1 MRARFEA
8 EGDVIVVTGGANGI
22 GRALAH
28 AAAKAGARVV
38 VCDVDEAAI
47 AALSDV
53 PGISTRR
60 LDVSDRAD
68 VFAVL
73 GEVGR
78 QFGKIDGLVCAAA
91 IQPRSPVQHIEPAEW
106 DRVLRTNL
114 DGVVWCYQAVVA
126 GMIARRS
133 GSIIAFT
140 SGLAHQ
146 GWPGASAYAASKAA
160 LIAFAKSAAK
170 EIVQHRVRF
179 NLVAPG
185 VIDTPQYRTAN
196 AVADD
201 AHWRATVG
209 VGQPE
214 DAVGPLMFLLS
225 DQATMTASIISRD
238 FAFAAQER

>member
-1 MRARFEA
+1 MQARFEA
-8 EGDVIVVTGGANGI
+8 KGDMIVVTGGANGI

-38 VCDVDEAAI
+38 VCDVDEAAMP
-47 AALSDV
+47 ALSDV

-73 GEVGR
+73 GEVEG

-91 IQPRSPVQHIEPAEW
+91 IQPRSPVQHIEPTEW

-126 GMIARRS
+126 GMVARRS

-146 GWPGASAYAASKAA
+146 GWAGASAYAASKAA

-170 EIVQHRVRF
+170 EKRNI
-179 NLVAPG
+179 G
-185 VIDTPQYRTAN
+185 C
-196 AVADD
+196 
-201 AHWRATVG
+201 
-209 VGQPE
+209 
-214 DAVGPLMFLLS
+214 
-225 DQATMTASIISRD
+225 ASISSRR
-238 FAFAAQER
+238 A